1 MTPTLL
7 EPISK
12 FNKITSFKNQLCAG
26 GMVQWG
32 VKVFAAKPEDVRLLS
47 GPHMVE
53 GKKRL
58 P

>member
-7 EPISK
+7 EPMSK

-26 GMVQWG
+26 GMVQCG
-32 VKVFAAKPEDVRLLS
+32 VKVLATKSEDVRLIS

>member
-12 FNKITSFKNQLCAG
+12 VNKITGFKIQLCAG

-32 VKVFAAKPEDVRLLS
+32 VEVLAAKPEDVRLIS

>member
-12 FNKITSFKNQLCAG
+12 VNKITGFKNQLCAG
-26 GMVQWG
+26 GWFSGG
-32 VKVFAAKPEDVRLLS
+32 VEVLVAKSEDVRLIS
-47 GPHMVE
+47 GPHVVE